1 MSQKSKVRNKDSK
14 DTAKE
19 NIEKPI
25 DNEDPAK
32 SVEAVEAR
40 GSDERT
46 GSNSVVL

>member
-1 MSQKSKVRNKDSK
+1 MSQNPKDRDKDSNK
-14 DTAKE
+14 AAED

-32 SVEAVEAR
+32 SVETAEAR
-40 GSDERT
+40 GEDELT